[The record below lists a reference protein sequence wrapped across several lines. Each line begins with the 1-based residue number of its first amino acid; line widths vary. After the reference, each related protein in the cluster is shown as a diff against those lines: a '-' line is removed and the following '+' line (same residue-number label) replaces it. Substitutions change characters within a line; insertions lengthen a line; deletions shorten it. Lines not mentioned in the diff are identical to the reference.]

1 MPSRSHRLKRKN
13 LADILENEG
22 TDAYSG
28 TLGYNVKKIKEDVRV
43 ASGINRR
50 DFLKASARA
59 GLLLVF
65 SAGR

>member
-1 MPSRSHRLKRKN
+1 LKRKN

-28 TLGYNVKKIKEDVRV
+28 TLRYNVKKIKEDVRV
-43 ASGINRR
+43 ASGINCR
-50 DFLKASARA
+50 DFLKALARA

-65 SAGR
+65 GAGR